1 MAVHLIPFVAGAV
14 IGGLAAYF
22 YRDERLRGEVR
33 KTVDDVSDKV
43 SEGLHGLRERVSGG
57 REEAPPTKK
66 TTRRAAAKKVAA
78 KKAAAR
84 KKAARSRAAPKKT
97 GAARTEPRSVETDAD
112 TE

>member
-57 REEAPPTKK
+57 REEAPPAKK
-66 TTRRAAAKKVAA
+66 ATRKTAAKKGAA
-78 KKAAAR
+78 KKKTVR
-84 KKAARSRAAPKKT
+84 KRAAPKK
-97 GAARTEPRSVETDAD
+97 AAAAPAEGRPPETD